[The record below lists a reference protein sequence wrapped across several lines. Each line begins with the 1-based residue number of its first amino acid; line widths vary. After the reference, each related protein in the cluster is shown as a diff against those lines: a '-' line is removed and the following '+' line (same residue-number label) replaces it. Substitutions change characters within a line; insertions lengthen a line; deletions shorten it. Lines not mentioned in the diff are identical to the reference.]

1 MSPRLFL
8 TFSLIVSALISNHSA
23 LAQTTETQIP
33 ANPAD
38 IRLSFAPVVKKV
50 TPAVIN
56 IYTKRVVTRSVSP
69 FVNDPFF
76 SQFFGGRGFG
86 FPQQRLEGSL
96 GSGVILDKKGMAI
109 TNAHVIR
116 DADEITVALTDGREF
131 PAKIILQDDA
141 SDLALLAIETKGEDL
156 PFAALQPSE
165 TLEVGDLVM
174 AIGNPFGVGQTVTSG
189 IVSALARS
197 SLNISDYNFF
207 IQTDAAINPG
217 NSGGPLVSMDGKVV
231 GINSAIYSKD
241 GGSLGIGFAIPS
253 EMVASILAAE
263 KSGQITK
270 NGSIIRPWAG
280 ITAQNITPEIAQSMG
295 VKVAS
300 GALISM
306 IHAASPALAAD
317 LQKGDIVQG
326 VNGHPVQD
334 AAEMRFRLSMV
345 PIKETVRISYIRDG
359 DSKEASFT
367 TIAPPDFPPRDA
379 IKISG
384 KNPLSGA
391 TLMNINPAVEAELG
405 LKSAPAKG
413 VVVADIA
420 RGSLAARVV
429 TIGDTI
435 LAVNDVAVNTP
446 ADAAKAVKTAK
457 AQGWFLKI
465 ASGGQVRTII
475 IR

>member
-1 MSPRLFL
+1 MALRILL
-8 TFSLIVSALISNHSA
+8 TLSLILPAICA
-23 LAQTTETQIP
+23 AQIAVAQDVVKQIP
-33 ANPAD
+33 SSPAD

-50 TPAVIN
+50 APAVIN

-69 FVNDPFF
+69 FMNDPFF

-96 GSGVILDKKGMAI
+96 GSGVILDKKGLAI

-116 DADEITVALTDGREF
+116 GADEITVALTDGREF
-131 PAKIILQDDA
+131 PAKIVLQDDA
-141 SDLALLAIETKGEDL
+141 SDLALLTIETGGEEL

-165 TLEVGDLVM
+165 TLEVGDFVM

-263 KSGQITK
+263 KSGQVSK
-270 NGSIIRPWAG
+270 NGSIIRPWVG
-280 ITAQNITPEIAQSMG
+280 VSAQNITTEIAQSLG
-295 VKVAS
+295 IKTTA
-300 GALISM
+300 GALITA
-306 IHAASPALAAD
+306 IHDASPALGAG
-317 LQKGDIVQG
+317 LKKGDVVQK

-345 PIKETVRISYIRDG
+345 PMGETVQITYARG
-359 DSKEASFT
+359 GEARETSFVA
-367 TIAPPDFPPRDA
+367 IAPPDSPAREA
-379 IKISG
+379 VKVSG
-384 KNPLSGA
+384 QNPLSGA
-391 TLMNINPAVEAELG
+391 TLVNINPAVEAELG
-405 LKSAPAKG
+405 LKNTPVKG

-429 TIGDTI
+429 GIGDTI
-435 LAVNDVAVNTP
+435 LAINDMAVNSP
-446 ADAAKAVKTAK
+446 ADAVRAIKTPK